1 MKKLSIF
8 VAGMMLAS
16 PAWAQS
22 SATPV
27 DKAAKHADKP
37 EMCEMMHNGMKMQG
51 TMMKGKDGKMAC
63 CMMDHAKMDH
73 GMMDHGMMD
82 HSGMDHGAKDG
93 HKPNDP
99 KPSGETSPG
108 GDHAKH
114 DGHSQG

>member
-27 DKAAKHADKP
+27 DEAAKHADKP

-73 GMMDHGMMD
+73 
-82 HSGMDHGAKDG
+82 SGMDHGAKDG
-93 HKPNDP
+93 HKPNGP

-114 DGHSQG
+114 DGHGQG

>member
-22 SATPV
+22 SAAPA
-27 DKAAKHADKP
+27 DEAAKHADKP

-73 GMMDHGMMD
+73 GMMDH
-82 HSGMDHGAKDG
+82 SGMDHGAKDG
-93 HKPNDP
+93 HKPNGP
-99 KPSGETSPG
+99 KPGGETSH

-114 DGHSQG
+114 DGHGQG